1 MVEFF
6 ALTFR
11 SYRKLL
17 YIALASFLLLLL
29 SFSQIPKTSTRWIK
43 SALTGHSLN
52 ADEAVLAPAYT
63 AAIIYLARI
72 SRVSEILE
80 SLASVNRNLTGH
92 PWPVILF
99 HAGDFE
105 HDSIRLDFIGRLY
118 DYIGTENGS
127 AAFLQRVEFVQ
138 LDWQLPKSISADKEI
153 VKPLDSFRWPGEFGH

>member
-1 MVEFF
+1 MV
-6 ALTFR
+6 ALAFR
-11 SYRKLL
+11 SHKKLL
-17 YIALASFLLLLL
+17 SIALASFLLLFLF
-29 SFSQIPKTSTRWIK
+29 SSSQIPKTSTRWIK

-52 ADEAVLAPAYT
+52 ADEAVLPTAYT

-105 HDSIRLDFIGRLY
+105 HHSIKLDFIGRIY

-127 AAFLQRVEFVQ
+127 DAFLQRVEFVQ
-138 LDWQLPKSISADKEI
+138 LDWQLPKNISANKDI
-153 VKPLDSFRWPGEFGH
+153 VNPLDSFRWPGEFLLSL